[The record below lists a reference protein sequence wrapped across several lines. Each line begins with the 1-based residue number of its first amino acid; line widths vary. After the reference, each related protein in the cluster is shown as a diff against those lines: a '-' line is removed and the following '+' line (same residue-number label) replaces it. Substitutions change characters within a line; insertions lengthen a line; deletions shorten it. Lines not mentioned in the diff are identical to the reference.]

1 MTRRRSR
8 SDTRRAP
15 RRARATVRTAA
26 RDDPPV
32 LGTLGSAA
40 ERMLNER
47 ERGARGSHGFDGP
60 SRWRADRYESS
71 EAGRNGAGLTD
82 ERVRERVCARL
93 AGLAILDARA
103 VQVSVEDGQV
113 VLTGSVFS
121 EAVGRVA
128 AAAAAASP
136 GVVEVRNALRV
147 VPRTSRGD
155 DREILGTLG

>member
-1 MTRRRSR
+1 MTQRRSR
-8 SDTRRAP
+8 SDARRAP

-60 SRWRADRYESS
+60 SRWRADRYATWAS
-71 EAGRNGAGLTD
+71 ARGGAGLTD
-82 ERVRERVCARL
+82 ARLRERVCARL
-93 AGLAILDARA
+93 AGLASLDARA
-103 VQVSVEDGQV
+103 VHVSVEDGQV
-113 VLTGSVFS
+113 VLTGSVVS
-121 EAVGRVA
+121 EVDGRAA

-147 VPRTSRGD
+147 VPRTPRGD
-155 DREILGTLG
+155 DREMLGTLG